1 MIPVMY
7 RMCIL
12 HHGYRFDEKKMNMK
26 QEEQQQQQQQ
36 RNVDT
41 NIYHAIPITCLD
53 EQSSMTY
60 PNSGLFFSYS
70 ILKNFNFD

>member
-12 HHGYRFDEKKMNMK
+12 HHGYRFDEKKTNMK
-26 QEEQQQQQQQ
+26 REEEEQQQ

-53 EQSSMTY
+53 EQSSMIY
-60 PNSGLFFSYS
+60 PNSGLFVFA
-70 ILKNFNFD
+70 LF